1 MSRKKS
7 KRIVPILQYSVRSF
21 KEYEIIADL
30 PGTKELVFSNL
41 VAAISESI
49 ETKKKAADIF
59 LVDYDNYISLKR
71 NSWENSLNKAI
82 EYYSSIEVEDYE
94 MCQKCINLI
103 NKINTN
109 VVVK

>member
-7 KRIVPILQYSVRSF
+7 KRTVPVLHYTVRSF

-41 VAAISESI
+41 IAAISESI
-49 ETKKKAADIF
+49 ENKKQAADIF
-59 LVDYDNYISLKR
+59 LVDYDNYISLKK
-71 NSWENSLNKAI
+71 NSWEHSLNKAI
-82 EYYSSIEVEDYE
+82 EYYSSDEVEDYE

-103 NKINTN
+103 NKINSSI
-109 VVVK
+109 VVK